1 MTRAERRIYEA
12 ALRLFAER
20 GVTQVTVSDLAAA
33 SGVARGTIYN
43 NFASVETLFEDVAT
57 ALTAEMSELTAAA
70 AADTT
75 DPAKRVAFGMRF
87 FVRRAHE
94 DPLWGRFLVR
104 FGATTPT
111 LQELLQGAPSDDV
124 LLGVEG
130 GVFRIRGDQVPSA
143 VGLLSAGVLAAM
155 SLVLEGRRTW
165 RDAGSDVAELF
176 LRALGVAADEAQAV
190 ATGELPVL
198 STGGRPG

>member
-1 MTRAERRIYEA
+1 MTRAEQRIHQA

-33 SGVARGTIYN
+33 AGVARGTIYN
-43 NFASVETLFEDVAT
+43 NFTSVETLFEDVAT
-57 ALTAEMSELTAAA
+57 ALTAEMSELVAAA
-70 AADTT
+70 AAETS
-75 DPAKRVAFGMRF
+75 DPAKRVADGMRF

-124 LLGVEG
+124 MLGVENG
-130 GVFRIRGDQVPSA
+130 LFHIRRDQVPTA
-143 VGLLSAGVLAAM
+143 VGMLSTAVLTAI

-176 LRALGVAADEAQAV
+176 LRAVGVPLEEAQAI
-190 ATGELPVL
+190 ATGELPAL
-198 STGGRPG
+198 SNGGRGC